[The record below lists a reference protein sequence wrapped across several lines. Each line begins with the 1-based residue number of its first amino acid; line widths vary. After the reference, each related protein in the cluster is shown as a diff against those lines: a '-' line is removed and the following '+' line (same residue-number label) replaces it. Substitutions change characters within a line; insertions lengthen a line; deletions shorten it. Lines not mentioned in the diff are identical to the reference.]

1 MTLDVQSPAGSL
13 RPASSEER
21 VGRALL
27 VVLAVLCGGVV
38 VTLVAA
44 DAPKSA
50 YYVPVGLLVFAALG
64 GFLRGARRAR
74 LAVVLFVMAPL
85 PWIIEAAAGWLER
98 AQGARLA
105 AARQQYAQ
113 ANGITF
119 DSRSSRE
126 VVEDLRRQGRDAW
139 PAVHPSTLLRAGDD
153 GLESALRGSQGR
165 QLQPFAGI
173 ANVETVY
180 GNEEGRYLI
189 YRSDEHGFHNPAG
202 IWPLP
207 RIDVAA
213 VGDSFTQGASV
224 PSERNLVAVVRRRW
238 PATLNLGYGGNG
250 PLNELASLLEY
261 LPQRRPRV
269 VLWVVCEVNDLGEDL
284 NRELASP
291 LLRRY
296 WKKAARLQNLEQRQP
311 EIDAALRGH
320 VEKLRTQSGSGGSD
334 DSGQRSGVLAFVA
347 LDRVRRAAY
356 SVAARQDDQWDAFSG
371 ILGTARDAVHSWGGA
386 LYLVYLP
393 VHYTV
398 EQSSLRHWQQ
408 GTPQQRRQRILDIAR
423 ALEIKVIDIEPVF
436 EQADHLPGEFLYPY
450 PGHFTAAGYEAAGQ
464 AVVERLEADG
474 W

>member
-1 MTLDVQSPAGSL
+1 MSLDGQSLPESI
-13 RPASSEER
+13 RPASREER
-21 VGRALL
+21 IGRALL
-27 VVLAVLCGGVV
+27 VVLAVLCCAVV

-50 YYVPVGLLVFAALG
+50 YYVPVGLLAAAALG

-74 LAVVLFVMAPL
+74 LAVMLFVMAPL
-85 PWIIEAAAGWLER
+85 PWLVEAAAGWLER

-105 AARQQYAQ
+105 DARLRYAQ
-113 ANGITF
+113 EKGIAY
-119 DSRSSRE
+119 DQRSSRE

-139 PAVHPSTLLRAGDD
+139 PAVHPSTLLRATED
-153 GLESALRGSQGR
+153 GSESTLRDSQGR
-165 QLQPFAGI
+165 QLQPLAGI

-189 YRSDEHGFHNPAG
+189 YRSDEHGFHNPPG

-207 RIDVAA
+207 QIDVAA

-238 PATLNLGYGGNG
+238 PLTLNLGYGGNG
-250 PLNELASLLEY
+250 PLTELAALLEY
-261 LPQRRPRV
+261 LPRRRPRV

-284 NRELASP
+284 NRELTSP
-291 LLRRY
+291 LLLRY
-296 WKKAARLQNLEQRQP
+296 WQRTAQLQNLEQRQP
-311 EIDAALRGH
+311 EIDAALRDY
-320 VEKLRTQSGSGGSD
+320 VEKLRSSD
-334 DSGQRSGVLAFVA
+334 DSSGSGQRSGALAFVA
-347 LDRVRRAAY
+347 LERVRRAAY

-408 GTPQQRRQRILDIAR
+408 GTPEQRRQRILDIAR

-436 EQADHLPGEFLYPY
+436 EQAGQLSGEFLYPY
-450 PGHFTAAGYEAAGQ
+450 PGHFTAEGYEAAGQ
-464 AVVERLEADG
+464 AIVERLETDG